1 MKKISSRERTL
12 LFLTIG
18 AGIFA
23 LLYIFVFE
31 GWFKA
36 WRNLETE
43 ILLRERR
50 LSSALETIERTK
62 GAATMWVS
70 VDRMASLIERIDRLS
85 KESGTQIRS
94 IEPLEIEEEN
104 LYRRLKVGVREEGDL
119 YSLTNLLYR
128 LKLEKLSVRRLNISS
143 KENNR
148 LEAHLLV
155 SSLAFKDQLT
165 KELEPKKGRTS
176 LDPYYRQIVER
187 PIFGSLSA
195 KKEEPLEIEI
205 EKEEVSVPQGPPTK
219 DLLLKGIVFDGE
231 NFLAIIE
238 DRLTAKSLSVNEG
251 DTIKGAKVVKIHP
264 NGVVLQYQEEQFQLI
279 IR

>member
-219 DLLLKGIVFDGE
+219 D
-231 NFLAIIE
+231 
-238 DRLTAKSLSVNEG
+238 RKS
-251 DTIKGAKVVKIHP
+251 VV
-264 NGVVLQYQEEQFQLI
+264 
-279 IR
+279 